1 MTRICYALL
10 IRLYTLAEA
19 LGWGLGLYYWSP
31 GVGGGPLLLEA
42 WGGGWASI
50 TGALGWGV
58 GLYYW
63 RPGGTKDR
71 PTFATSTSV
80 I

>member
-1 MTRICYALL
+1 MTDNHLINTWVNTVRLSSVYYSITPNMFVRHMYVTRIYYALL

-19 LGWGLGLYYWSP
+19 LGWGLC
-31 GVGGGPLLLEA
+31 
-42 WGGGWASI
+42 
-50 TGALGWGV
+50 
-58 GLYYW
+58 LYYW